1 MKKVLMLLAS
11 FGLLAGLVGKAQ
23 AGVRLESLGL
33 GANPEAA
40 LLTDDLDL
48 IFLFPNK
55 AADYASVVDLRYEGL
70 TLTDDRWG
78 GVLDNKYENI
88 GTLGIY
94 THRPQRLF
102 TQDPGHPT
110 LQGVSNDWDEIV
122 NGWFEG
128 NGNQTFAGNGTG
140 AWGSLYG
147 WEIPT
152 PANDVDLFWAKKT
165 ETGSFGI
172 QVTYGRTKGQNN
184 WNLTKATPTDGGNDD
199 IGSITFL
206 GYERFSDSASVLGA
220 AVGYGRDGVGG
231 WGLDVR
237 GSFHIGNIDL
247 ADVRKCRNASDT
259 ADIIYENATLEDD
272 GISQI
277 QGAVLLK
284 KQNSE
289 TSETRVSALATL
301 GKLATKELFKVD
313 QNFDGDFVD
322 AFDFD
327 DTRNTE
333 YKNTDLRL
341 NVARNYVVNDGRG
354 KVIAAAGLAYRKQD
368 FTDQVMVFDS
378 GDARREEIYYNN
390 SSFKSFQVPFN
401 VGAEQQLFSWLT
413 ARVGA
418 STNLFASY
426 TSENT
431 SRSGDG
437 SNNVTLPET
446 EVYET
451 SDAFT
456 DVTFTTGLGATWNN
470 FTLDVLLDQTYFEN
484 TVINNL
490 QIGRGIFFAG
500 DQLLIAKAEA
510 KYKF

>member
-1 MKKVLMLLAS
+1 MKKVLMLLTS
-11 FGLLAGLVGKAQ
+11 FGLLAGLLGSAQ
-23 AGVRLESLGL
+23 ASVRLESLGL

-40 LLTDDLDL
+40 LVTDDLDL

-55 AADYASVVDLRYEGL
+55 AADYGSVVDLRYEGL
-70 TLTDDRWG
+70 TATDDRWG

-110 LQGVSNDWDEIV
+110 LGGVSNDWNDIV
-122 NGWFEG
+122 NNWSEI

-140 AWGSLYG
+140 AWGSIYG

-152 PANDVDLFWAKKT
+152 PQNDVDLFWAKKT

-172 QVTYGRTKGQNN
+172 QVTYGKTQGQNN

-199 IGSITFL
+199 IVGGTFL
-206 GYERFSDSASVLGA
+206 GFERFSDSASVFGA
-220 AVGYGRDGVGG
+220 AVGYGKDDVGG
-231 WGLDVR
+231 WGLNVR

-247 ADVRKCRNASDT
+247 ADVEKNRNATDT
-259 ADIIYENATLEDD
+259 ADITRFNATLEDD
-272 GISQI
+272 GINQI
-277 QGAVLLK
+277 QGAVLLT
-284 KQNSE
+284 KQNNE
-289 TSETRVSALATL
+289 TSETRVAALVTL
-301 GKLATKELFKVD
+301 GKLATKELYQWD
-313 QNFDGDFVD
+313 SNADGDYAD
-322 AFDFD
+322 GGDDD

-341 NVARNYVVNDGRG
+341 NVAKNYVVNDGRG
-354 KVIAAAGLAYRKQD
+354 KVVAAVGLAYRTQE
-368 FTDQVMVFDS
+368 FTDEVMQFDS
-378 GDARREEIYYNN
+378 GDARREETYYNN
-390 SSFKSFQVPFN
+390 SNFKSFQVPFN

-418 STNLFASY
+418 STNLFASF

-431 SRSGDG
+431 SRDGDG

-456 DVTFTTGLGATWNN
+456 NVTFTTGLGATWNN

-490 QIGRGIFFAG
+490 QIGRGIFYAG